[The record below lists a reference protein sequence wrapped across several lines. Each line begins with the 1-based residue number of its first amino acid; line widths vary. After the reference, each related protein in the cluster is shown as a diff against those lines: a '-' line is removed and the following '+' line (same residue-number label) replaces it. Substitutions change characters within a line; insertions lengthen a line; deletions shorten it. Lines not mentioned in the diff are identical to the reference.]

1 MKFFL
6 SELVNTTM
14 DYISFN
20 FYLLLIISLFL
31 YYLFPRKHRWVIL
44 LLSSLT
50 FYYFACG
57 KRLDVIVVF
66 AAGIFVSYGFSLL
79 TGKIR
84 SPFVLAISI
93 AVSSIPFLYVR
104 AGLLLTS
111 LIEDRGLSLIIPLGI
126 SYYTLQIIAYLV
138 DIYRG
143 KVKVQK
149 NPLKYALFISFFP
162 QIIQGPIPRYKEL
175 YSQINRAEP
184 FNEKL
189 FIKGVQMM
197 LWGLFLKIMIADK
210 AAPFVNK
217 VFDNG
222 ESFFGA
228 YILMAGILLCV
239 QLYAD
244 FLSCTCLSIGAAYLF
259 GIRLKSNFDRP
270 YFSATMSEFWTRWHI
285 SLGTWLRDYV
295 YIPLGGSKKG
305 TVRKY
310 INLFIAFMTSALWHG
325 ILLNYIFWGIIQI
338 IYQLMEE
345 AVSQIKLKRKHTGKE
360 NHFRDSVY
368 NVLRAL
374 RTSAL
379 FMLSLIFI
387 RAKDF
392 RTSIIM
398 LKNMFSYFNPWV
410 IFDGSLCSTDI
421 VDFGLDFKEWI
432 ILLAATAVLF
442 AVEICQSRVEINE
455 LILEQNFILRWII
468 YYAVIILIIIFGTYG
483 FNYDAGAFIY
493 GGF

>member
-93 AVSSIPFLYVR
+93 ISALIPFLYVR
-104 AGLLLTS
+104 TGLLWKSLT
-111 LIEDRGLSLIIPLGI
+111 EGGNFNLIIPLGV
-126 SYYTLQIIAYLV
+126 SFYTLQIIAYLV

-189 FIKGVQMM
+189 FIKGIQMM

-217 VFDNG
+217 IFGDG

-270 YFSATMSEFWTRWHI
+270 YFSATISEFWTRWHI
-285 SLGTWLRDYV
+285 SLGAWLRDYV
-295 YIPLGGSKKG
+295 YIPLGGGRRGKL
-305 TVRKY
+305 RKY
-310 INLFIAFMTSALWHG
+310 INLFITFMASALWHG
-325 ILLNYIFWGIIQI
+325 IALNYVAWGLLQV
-338 IYQLMEE
+338 IYQLIEAGVSELKSRKKTAEE
-345 AVSQIKLKRKHTGKE
+345 E
-360 NHFRDSVY
+360 NHLKDSIY
-368 NVLRAL
+368 NGLRAM
-374 RTSAL
+374 RTSSL
-379 FMLSLIFI
+379 FMLSLIFF
-387 RAKDF
+387 RAKNF
-392 RTSIIM
+392 MTGLIM
-398 LKNMFSYFNPWV
+398 LKNMVTYFNPWV

-432 ILLAATAVLF
+432 ILLASTMVLF
-442 AVEICQSRVEINE
+442 AVEVCQANTELNE
-455 LILEQNFILRWII
+455 LISEQNLILRWII